1 MERIE
6 TADTAIVF
14 ENVVKH
20 FRCFAS
26 PLDRI
31 KEALHPTG
39 RLYHTPVPVL
49 RGVNFSIPR
58 GQTVAVLG
66 PNGVGKSTLLHL
78 AAGIL
83 ETSSG
88 VVKVTGSLFALL
100 DLTGSFAPELTGRE
114 NVRFFHDVVLKGAG
128 DRLERERIVQEFAE
142 IGDYFDRPVRTYST
156 GMFLRLAFATAI
168 SAEPDI
174 LLIDE
179 VIAVGDAR
187 FQQKCFRRIREL
199 HDGGTTILLVTH
211 TVEVVTAVCDR
222 VLLFD
227 HGELV
232 FDGDPGAGVD
242 RYYELFFKSPTKPTL
257 DTPVK
262 QLRYGSGDAKIGRSF
277 ASLDGVSEAL
287 SFKRGERVTIVM
299 EVEFE
304 RAIAAPQFGLSC
316 STKEGIRV
324 YATTTMLLREYPAPA
339 YAGERRRVEI
349 AFDLSVAAADLFI
362 DLSVFEMDH
371 GSFVVLDA
379 QVGVL
384 HLAITTLRHC
394 GGVVDL
400 DAGFAESI
408 LQRGDDDRED
418 EAELVATGAG
428 APAGFAKSAETFAK
442 STGGAP

>member
-1 MERIE
+1 M
-6 TADTAIVF
+6 TTSPTAIAF
-14 ENVVKH
+14 DHVVKH

-26 PLDRI
+26 PVDRV

-39 RLYHTPVPVL
+39 KVYHTQVPVL
-49 RGVNFSIPR
+49 GGVSFTIPS

-78 AAGIL
+78 VAGVL
-83 ETSSG
+83 EPSSG
-88 VVKVTGSLFALL
+88 VVTVSGSVFALL

-128 DRLERERIVQEFAE
+128 DWIERERVVQEFAE

-187 FQQKCFRRIREL
+187 FQQKCYRRIREL
-199 HDGGTTILLVTH
+199 HDRGTTILLVTH
-211 TVEVVTAVCDR
+211 AVEMVPGVCER

-232 FDGDPGAGVD
+232 FDGDPAVGVD
-242 RYYELFFKSPTKPTL
+242 RYYQLFFNAPEQPTL
-257 DTPVK
+257 DPSLK
-262 QLRYGSGDAKIGRSF
+262 EHRYGSGGAKIVRSF
-277 ASLDGVSEAL
+277 ASRDGVGEAL
-287 SFKRGERVTIVM
+287 SFKRGERVTVVM

-304 RAIAAPQFGLSC
+304 RAVARPHFGFSC

-324 YATTTMLLREYPAPA
+324 YATTTLLLRETPAPA
-339 YAGERRRVEI
+339 SAGERRRVEI
-349 AFDLSVAAADLFI
+349 AFELGVAVADLFI
-362 DLSVFEMDH
+362 DLSLFEMNP
-371 GSFVVLDA
+371 GSFDVLD
-379 QVGVL
+379 VRLGVL
-384 HLAITTLRHC
+384 HLAVTSSSLC
-394 GGVVDL
+394 GGIVDL

-408 LQRGDDDRED
+408 LHRGDADADD
-418 EAELVATGAG
+418 VAAMVEV
-428 APAGFAKSAETFAK
+428 FSN
-442 STGGAP
+442 STGGLS